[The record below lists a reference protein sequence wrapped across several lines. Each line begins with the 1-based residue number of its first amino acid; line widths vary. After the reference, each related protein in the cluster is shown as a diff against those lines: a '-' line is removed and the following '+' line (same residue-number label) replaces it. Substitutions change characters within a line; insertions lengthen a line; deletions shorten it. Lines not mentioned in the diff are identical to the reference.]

1 MNTITKLE
9 DATRVAG
16 SEPSAAWRPATG
28 TNGRLSVGVIVD
40 LFRSPSAGG
49 HVKCWERLAEA
60 ADGEDL
66 DLTVYFLGEQR
77 EIIPVAENVCY
88 VTLEPLLSTNSF
100 RFLDKIADHTDLA
113 PVHPG
118 LLGHLKKHQ
127 VIHTTDAY
135 FSLAK
140 TAQYFARWAKRPL
153 VSSIHTDTPSYT
165 RIYSDQVIR
174 RVFGN
179 SFLGH
184 ILRER
189 WHCEERL
196 GAWMQRKLD
205 RYLRRCDWAM
215 ASKPEDLGNL
225 NTPVRRSRFSVLRRG
240 IHKDIFHPQKRDREW
255 LQTALGI
262 GKDRL
267 VLLFVGRV
275 DQGKDVMTLAR
286 AARILL
292 DRGVLAHVI
301 FAGEGSQ
308 SDEVRALLGEHVT
321 LLGSVPQSELAWLYA
336 SADLFVFPSQIE
348 IAPNVVVEARASGL
362 PVLVSSKGGSAQ
374 FLQPDRDGL
383 VVTENDSWVWAEA
396 IDSLHRDPQRRAAM
410 REEGRRS
417 IESGWPSWRRVLAED
432 LLPVWQRV
440 ARERG
445 VWA

>member
-1 MNTITKLE
+1 MTKPEEAL
-9 DATRVAG
+9 RVVG
-16 SEPSAAWRPATG
+16 SELPAPQGAAPHK
-28 TNGRLSVGVIVD
+28 NGPLSVGVIVD
-40 LFRSPSAGG
+40 LFRGPAAGG
-49 HVKCWERLAEA
+49 HVKCWERLAEGA
-60 ADGEDL
+60 SEEDL
-66 DLTVYFLGEQR
+66 DLTVYFLGER
-77 EIIPVAENVCY
+77 HEVLPIAENVRY

-113 PVHPG
+113 PIHPG
-118 LLGHLKKHQ
+118 LLSHLKKHQ
-127 VIHTTDAY
+127 VIHSTDAY

-174 RVFGN
+174 RLFGDG
-179 SFLGH
+179 FLGRMLH
-184 ILRER
+184 ER

-196 GAWMQRKLD
+196 ATWMQRKLD

-215 ASKPEDLGNL
+215 ASKPEDLGGTDIPL
-225 NTPVRRSRFSVLRRG
+225 RKDRFSVLRRG
-240 IHKDIFHPQKRDREW
+240 IDKDTFHPQKRDRAR
-255 LQTALGI
+255 LRASLGI
-262 GKDRL
+262 GEDEL

-292 DRGVLAHVI
+292 DRSALVHVI

-308 SDEVRALLGEHVT
+308 TGEVRELLSEHVT
-321 LLGSVPQSELAWLYA
+321 LLGSVPQPELTWLYA

-362 PVLVSSKGGSAQ
+362 PVVVSSKGGSAQ
-374 FLQPDRDGL
+374 FVHHPGRDGL
-383 VVTENDSWVWAEA
+383 VVAESDSWVWAEA
-396 IDSLHRDPQRRAAM
+396 IDSLRGDAQRRAAM
-410 REEGRRS
+410 GAEARLA
-417 IESGWPSWRRVLAED
+417 IEANWPSWRRVLAED
-432 LLPVWQRV
+432 LLPVWQLL

>member
-1 MNTITKLE
+1 MTKL
-9 DATRVAG
+9 DDLPRVAA
-16 SEPSAAWRPATG
+16 SERLAEWGAAPHR
-28 TNGRLSVGVIVD
+28 NGRLSVGAIVD
-40 LFRSPSAGG
+40 LFRGPSAGG

-60 ADGEDL
+60 ATSENL
-66 DLTVYFLGEQR
+66 DLTVYFLGDRR
-77 EIIPVAENVCY
+77 ETVPLADNVRY
-88 VTLEPLLSTNSF
+88 VILEPLLSTNTF

-113 PVHPG
+113 PIHPG
-118 LLGHLKKHQ
+118 LLGHLRKHQ

-174 RVFGN
+174 RLFGDG
-179 SFLGH
+179 FLCR
-184 ILRER
+184 ILHER
-189 WHCEERL
+189 WHCEEHL

-205 RYLRRCDWAM
+205 RYLRRCDWAL
-215 ASKPEDLGNL
+215 ASKPEDLGDVDSS
-225 NTPVRRSRFSVLRRG
+225 VRRSRFSVLRRG
-240 IHKDIFHPQKRDREW
+240 IDKDAFHPQKRDCSR
-255 LQTALGI
+255 LKSALGI
-262 GKDRL
+262 DEDRF

-292 DRGVLAHVI
+292 ERGAPVHVI

-308 SDEVRALLGEHVT
+308 TDEVGELLGNHVT
-321 LLGSVPQSELAWLYA
+321 LLGSVPQDELTWLYA

-362 PVLVSSKGGSAQ
+362 PVLVSSKGGSSQ
-374 FLQPDRDGL
+374 FIRHPGRDGL
-383 VVTENDSWVWAEA
+383 VIAENDSWVWAEA
-396 IDSLHRDPQRRAAM
+396 VDSLRRDPPRRAAM
-410 REEGRRS
+410 GKEARRS

-432 LLPVWQRV
+432 LLPVWQLV